1 MSEKQLTL
9 QQQMLHKFLSIVDKN
24 GRINKDLPKYS
35 HLSQCW
41 HHTRAAASHGYGQ
54 ITINRQAWLTH
65 RLSYHVHN
73 GFPDLKSD
81 QIVLHA
87 CDNKMC
93 VNPDHLT
100 LGTHKE
106 NAIECQERIKG
117 GPAPPP
123 QNNFNRCLHCKTEH
137 HQKCEGGFPCTYCIK
152 MGYTDCAPVERK
164 PQKRDFKPGQHAG
177 ENNVKAKLT
186 EANVR
191 DLLTRKQVRGDVVA
205 WANEFGV
212 GRGAIGDILKGKT
225 WSNIYK
231 ELNPTL

>member
-1 MSEKQLTL
+1 
-9 QQQMLHKFLSIVDKN
+9 MLHKFLSIVDKN

-93 VNPDHLT
+93 VNPDHLWV
-100 LGTHKE
+100 GTFKE
-106 NAIECQERIKG
+106 NSVDASRKNAMAFGERHG
-117 GPAPPP
+117 
-123 QNNFNRCLHCKTEH
+123 RC
-137 HQKCEGGFPCTYCIK
+137 
-152 MGYTDCAPVERK
+152 
-164 PQKRDFKPGQHAG
+164 
-177 ENNVKAKLT
+177 KLT
-186 EANVR
+186 E
-191 DLLTRKQVRGDVVA
+191 TQVKKIISWKRGD
-205 WANEFGV
+205 
-212 GRGAIGDILKGKT
+212 
-225 WSNIYK
+225 
-231 ELNPTL
+231 NPTLTELAKRYGVSYSTVVAIRTGRNWKRTVTGGKYVCK